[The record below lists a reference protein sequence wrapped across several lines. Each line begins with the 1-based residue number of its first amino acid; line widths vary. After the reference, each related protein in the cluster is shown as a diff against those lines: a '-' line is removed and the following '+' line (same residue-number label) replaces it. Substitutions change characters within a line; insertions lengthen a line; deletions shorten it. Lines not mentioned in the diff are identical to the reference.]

1 MPVCADAPAAGPSF
15 SPRTVSPD
23 DPLPFKRTMRLTARA
38 LLLLASASGL
48 AAAPALAQQTGLV
61 RIDPCTGKPALSADP
76 GGAGRP
82 APGTATAAGSMPSA
96 ANPPAGSAVP
106 GPGALGSAPPGTAS
120 GVSEPGTPSQAP
132 AAAPPPSAVSSS
144 GVTAGSPRPCPGTG
158 VVANPEAARRNRQR
172 LRLGRGFAREQPRL
186 GPAASVSVPT
196 GYGVDA
202 GELFVGVA
210 YQGRTRYTEEA
221 DAAVVAGVG
230 FGTRQVLAA
239 EVALTSYSTI
249 RGTPLETGGVSVRL
263 HRAVGSSTSVAVG
276 WENALRWGGS
286 DDDGSLYAVGTR
298 MVPLRRD
305 PARRFGLAV
314 FSLGV
319 GNGRFRLE
327 EDDRDGNETVNVF
340 GAVGVRVTEPLSV
353 MADWTGQDLNL
364 AASVI
369 PIRRVPLVVTAGVA
383 DLTGLAGDGARFIL
397 SVGYGLSF
405 RQPF

>member
-1 MPVCADAPAAGPSF
+1 
-15 SPRTVSPD
+15 
-23 DPLPFKRTMRLTARA
+23 MRLTARA
-38 LLLLASASGL
+38 LLLLAAASGL
-48 AAAPALAQQTGLV
+48 AAAPAHAQQPGLV
-61 RIDPCTGKPALSADP
+61 KIDPCTGKPEVTADP
-76 GGAGRP
+76 RDPDRP
-82 APGTATAAGSMPSA
+82 APGTPAAAGTPPSAA
-96 ANPPAGSAVP
+96 ANPPAGSVP
-106 GPGALGSAPPGTAS
+106 APGAPGSTQPGTAS
-120 GVSEPGTPSQAP
+120 AVSASGVTPVPPSDGG
-132 AAAPPPSAVSSS
+132 PPSAVSSS
-144 GVTAGSPRPCPGTG
+144 GVTAGSPRSCPGTG
-158 VVANPEAARRNRQR
+158 IAANPDAARRNRQA

-196 GYGVDA
+196 AYGVDA
-202 GELFVGVA
+202 GELFVGAA
-210 YQGRTRYTEEA
+210 YQGRTRYTEKS
-221 DAAVVAGVG
+221 DAAVVAGLG
-230 FGTRQVLAA
+230 FGTRRVLAA

-276 WENALRWGGS
+276 WENAVRWGGT

-327 EDDRDGNETVNVF
+327 ADDRDGNETVNVF

-364 AASVI
+364 AASLI
-369 PIRRVPLVVTAGVA
+369 PVRRVPLVVTAGVA